1 MGSKPGEMAL
11 EALKRMNNR
20 VSVFKVPPAP
30 QGKRAKMK
38 ILTEE
43 KYIEV
48 SEIFT
53 FSFVVFFSLLL
64 LIMTKCLNA
73 STNCNY
79 LLSLGTGKVNPERF
93 LSGLGKAEGTKRLF
107 GCRGTK

>member
-48 SEIFT
+48 SGIFT
-53 FSFVVFFSLLL
+53 FCFVFFFLPLLL
-64 LIMTKCLNA
+64 FLIVTKFLNA
-73 STNCNY
+73 TPNINY
-79 LLSLGTGKVNPERF
+79 M
-93 LSGLGKAEGTKRLF
+93 
-107 GCRGTK
+107 

>member
-48 SEIFT
+48 SGIFT
-53 FSFVVFFSLLL
+53 FCFVVFFFTAIAYHDEMS
-64 LIMTKCLNA
+64 KCVHKL
-73 STNCNY
+73 
-79 LLSLGTGKVNPERF
+79 
-93 LSGLGKAEGTKRLF
+93 
-107 GCRGTK
+107 